1 MHFMHLMFSNFVV
14 MRMNCLGFKVLKLGF
29 PILSFKTVLRCMVL
43 SAGKNLKEG
52 LAALEEELVLL
63 TDKLQ
68 EEAQCIPNI
77 SHPDVP
83 IGGEDCSA
91 LRKMVF

>member
-1 MHFMHLMFSNFVV
+1 M
-14 MRMNCLGFKVLKLGF
+14 
-29 PILSFKTVLRCMVL
+29 LRCMVL

-52 LAALEEELVLL
+52 LAALEEELVVL

-77 SHPDVP
+77 THSDVP

-91 LRKMVF
+91 LRKMVFEFWLFYCYSYSCYS